1 MNIEKLFGNISD
13 IDFKS
18 LQINQED
25 NSDNVSTEPES
36 DPETIQQFA
45 SLPFLPKNN
54 TNKEFRLN
62 IPDTKL
68 EELDSFGDLSE
79 EENINFWET
88 KKTFSANFPTSKKS
102 LIIQNPPKLMNLDQS
117 INPPKLMNLDQSL
130 KINKR
135 SFSPPKTKVKSNNTD
150 KTLRKAIY
158 IDTNILKYVFK
169 YFNSTET
176 ESKEFSPELQVILNY
191 AYMHGKTSIN
201 YQISNT
207 EYVLFF
213 TTMKQISENGV
224 IRKVIKS

>member
-62 IPDTKL
+62 ISDTKL

-102 LIIQNPPKLMNLDQS
+102 LIIQ
-117 INPPKLMNLDQSL
+117 NPPKLMNLDQSL

-224 IRKVIKS
+224 IRKVIKSY